1 MCENIVGQRIKERR
15 EKLGLSAIDVS
26 LLTNMSRGSIYRY
39 ETDRAE
45 NITVKS
51 LVPLAV
57 VLKTTPDYLM
67 GWTDYP
73 EIIERN
79 ISYDKALDC
88 IRECGWII
96 YDVEDDAENRC
107 FKMAIEWF
115 NNDKENYIEYIAFK
129 QKNGEDIIS
138 AVERSAALFSAEA
151 YAVENYSGR
160 GKYGYSMS
168 IRKLLENGD
177 DFKYRLEKLAYRLR
191 RLNLPM
197 LDLDWYRQNRKEFN
211 SFYEECITYKSVDD
225 FITSP
230 SEAHYKAVMKCT
242 HLIHDRYSGNM
253 EISKIS
259 NLLAKR
265 IAEGDF
271 TLQELLETEPAEIF
285 KTIKK
290 ELQINSSTEEN
301 NNGIS

>member
-88 IRECGWII
+88 IRECGWTI
-96 YDVEDDAENRC
+96 YDVEDDSENRC

-129 QKNGEDIIS
+129 HKNGEDIIS
-138 AVERSAALFSAEA
+138 AVEKSAALFSAEA
-151 YAVENYSGR
+151 YAGP
-160 GKYGYSMS
+160 MS
-168 IRKLLENGD
+168 RK
-177 DFKYRLEKLAYRLR
+177 
-191 RLNLPM
+191 
-197 LDLDWYRQNRKEFN
+197 
-211 SFYEECITYKSVDD
+211 
-225 FITSP
+225 
-230 SEAHYKAVMKCT
+230 
-242 HLIHDRYSGNM
+242 
-253 EISKIS
+253 
-259 NLLAKR
+259 
-265 IAEGDF
+265 
-271 TLQELLETEPAEIF
+271 
-285 KTIKK
+285 
-290 ELQINSSTEEN
+290 STN
-301 NNGIS
+301 

>member
-1 MCENIVGQRIKERR
+1 
-15 EKLGLSAIDVS
+15 
-26 LLTNMSRGSIYRY
+26 
-39 ETDRAE
+39 
-45 NITVKS
+45 
-51 LVPLAV
+51 
-57 VLKTTPDYLM
+57 
-67 GWTDYP
+67 
-73 EIIERN
+73 
-79 ISYDKALDC
+79 
-88 IRECGWII
+88 
-96 YDVEDDAENRC
+96 
-107 FKMAIEWF
+107 
-115 NNDKENYIEYIAFK
+115 
-129 QKNGEDIIS
+129 
-138 AVERSAALFSAEA
+138 
-151 YAVENYSGR
+151 
-160 GKYGYSMS
+160 MS

-197 LDLDWYRQNRKEFN
+197 LGLDWYRQNRKEFN

-259 NLLAKR
+259 DLLAKG

-271 TLQELLETEPAEIF
+271 TLQELSETEPAEIF

>member
-88 IRECGWII
+88 IRECGWTI
-96 YDVEDDAENRC
+96 YDVEDDSENRC

-115 NNDKENYIEYIAFK
+115 NNDN
-129 QKNGEDIIS
+129 QS
-138 AVERSAALFSAEA
+138 
-151 YAVENYSGR
+151 
-160 GKYGYSMS
+160 
-168 IRKLLENGD
+168 
-177 DFKYRLEKLAYRLR
+177 
-191 RLNLPM
+191 
-197 LDLDWYRQNRKEFN
+197 
-211 SFYEECITYKSVDD
+211 
-225 FITSP
+225 SP
-230 SEAHYKAVMKCT
+230 
-242 HLIHDRYSGNM
+242 
-253 EISKIS
+253 
-259 NLLAKR
+259 
-265 IAEGDF
+265 
-271 TLQELLETEPAEIF
+271 
-285 KTIKK
+285 
-290 ELQINSSTEEN
+290 
-301 NNGIS
+301 